1 MTSFADQWRSEPIT
15 GLRRGM
21 ARREAAWRAVAVT
34 LALYSLAFVVFA
46 IGPFEVPE
54 RLRSM
59 IGDLAFVPAG
69 ITVAALALNAA
80 RRPGAPES
88 VRQAWLLL
96 GLSFVLFWAGD
107 VIYAVLELLAE
118 DAPGT
123 SPADLAYLAYYPI
136 ALVGL
141 LSFPRVLASQG
152 DRARFVLDAATVAL
166 GGALVVWYFVLGPL
180 VSADHSDIL
189 DTLLSIAYPVG
200 DLVILLGVAVIAIRR
215 PNAVPGRAI
224 SLLLAGMVVSLAADI
239 AFGAQT
245 IDGTVQSGGA
255 VDALYMIAWAI
266 LGASAHVAAT
276 RPMGKRPVVEPVDMA
291 PASVPVLPYLSAALG
306 YGMLIVAVRD
316 TWSPTV
322 LGLIV
327 GAGALTGLVIVRQV
341 LTVREHTAL
350 IMAHVARRYEA
361 RFRSLVQDAS
371 DIILVV
377 GEDLAIR
384 YASPSAGRAFG
395 TQTDTLLGGPLLER
409 VAATDRPAVERLLAD
424 AVAAGGA
431 TVTDELRLARDDGT
445 TLMVEASIR
454 NLLDDPEVRGHVLMI
469 RDIDARKRL
478 EVKLAQQAFHHSLT
492 GLPERALFMGE
503 VGRAMTAAHG
513 TASQVGVLYLGL
525 DDLGTVNDS
534 LGHQAGDRML
544 KEAANRIRKAVGSLG
559 PVGHIAGDEFA
570 VLLAGPT
577 SMDVLRHA
585 SERLLA
591 TFNEP
596 FVLGGVEVVPG
607 ASIGMAVSGPSDTR
621 EEVLRN
627 AGMAMALAKANGK
640 RRCEAYTADM
650 EGVARNR
657 LDVVA
662 ALRHG
667 LERAEFEVHYQPI
680 VDLTHGGP
688 IGAEALIRWRRPNVG
703 LVPPNAFIPIAEES
717 GLIGPIGAW
726 VLEQACLTAAA
737 WPRSTVSMAPSV
749 AVNVSARQLDDLG
762 FADVVANAL
771 RRADL
776 APARLVLEVT
786 ESLMMT
792 NPELLVERL
801 RALKRLGVQIAIDDF
816 GTGYSSLSYL
826 RRLPVDKVK
835 IDRSFVS
842 DLDRS
847 TGFAL
852 VRGIIEMTRSL
863 GLASIAEGIETPE
876 QAATLAAF
884 GCDNGQGFLF
894 GRAVPAANIGHLL
907 SAPFPSHPFLANPP
921 AQPTAA

>member
-1 MTSFADQWRSEPIT
+1 
-15 GLRRGM
+15 
-21 ARREAAWRAVAVT
+21 
-34 LALYSLAFVVFA
+34 
-46 IGPFEVPE
+46 
-54 RLRSM
+54 
-59 IGDLAFVPAG
+59 
-69 ITVAALALNAA
+69 
-80 RRPGAPES
+80 
-88 VRQAWLLL
+88 
-96 GLSFVLFWAGD
+96 
-107 VIYAVLELLAE
+107 
-118 DAPGT
+118 
-123 SPADLAYLAYYPI
+123 
-136 ALVGL
+136 
-141 LSFPRVLASQG
+141 
-152 DRARFVLDAATVAL
+152 
-166 GGALVVWYFVLGPL
+166 
-180 VSADHSDIL
+180 
-189 DTLLSIAYPVG
+189 
-200 DLVILLGVAVIAIRR
+200 
-215 PNAVPGRAI
+215 
-224 SLLLAGMVVSLAADI
+224 
-239 AFGAQT
+239 
-245 IDGTVQSGGA
+245 
-255 VDALYMIAWAI
+255 
-266 LGASAHVAAT
+266 
-276 RPMGKRPVVEPVDMA
+276 
-291 PASVPVLPYLSAALG
+291 
-306 YGMLIVAVRD
+306 
-316 TWSPTV
+316 
-322 LGLIV
+322 
-327 GAGALTGLVIVRQV
+327 
-341 LTVREHTAL
+341 
-350 IMAHVARRYEA
+350 
-361 RFRSLVQDAS
+361 
-371 DIILVV
+371 
-377 GEDLAIR
+377 
-384 YASPSAGRAFG
+384 
-395 TQTDTLLGGPLLER
+395 
-409 VAATDRPAVERLLAD
+409 
-424 AVAAGGA
+424 
-431 TVTDELRLARDDGT
+431 
-445 TLMVEASIR
+445 
-454 NLLDDPEVRGHVLMI
+454 
-469 RDIDARKRL
+469 
-478 EVKLAQQAFHHSLT
+478 
-492 GLPERALFMGE
+492 
-503 VGRAMTAAHG
+503 
-513 TASQVGVLYLGL
+513 VLYLGL

-544 KEAANRIRKAVGSLG
+544 KEAANRIRAAVGSLG

-607 ASIGMAVSGPSDTR
+607 ASIGMALSGPSDTR

-688 IGAEALIRWRRPNVG
+688 IGAEALIRWRRPNLG

-726 VLEQACLTAAA
+726 VLEQACLTAAG
-737 WPRSTVSMAPSV
+737 WPRSAVSMAPSV

-776 APARLVLEVT
+776 PPARLVLEVT
-786 ESLMMT
+786 ESLMMS

-863 GLASIAEGIETPE
+863 GLVSIAEGIETPE

-894 GRAVPAANIGHLL
+894 GRAVPAANIGHFL
-907 SAPFPSHPFLANPP
+907 SAPFPSHPVLVNPS